1 MGQAKLRREA
11 VAKGQGDPEPDA
23 PTLHSERAREQSM
36 RITALDDG
44 TVKQAFYRGTRE
56 VFSVVL
62 PAAIALKVAED
73 TKNAAEAALAAKG

>member
-11 VAKGQGDPEPDA
+11 LARGQGDPGPDA
-23 PTLHSERAREQSM
+23 PTLRDAREQSM

-73 TKNAAEAALAAKG
+73 TKNAAEAALAVKE